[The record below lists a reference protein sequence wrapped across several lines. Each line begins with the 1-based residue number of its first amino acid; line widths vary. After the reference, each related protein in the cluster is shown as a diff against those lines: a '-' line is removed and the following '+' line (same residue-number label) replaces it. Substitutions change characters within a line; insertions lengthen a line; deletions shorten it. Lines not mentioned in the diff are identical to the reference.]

1 MEIEAAAYALHRE
14 QEGSALH
21 TLWFF
26 SLPLSSESPS
36 PSGPVRSDPGTV
48 PSYRHKRSLKVPRTY
63 TGHHPASLLP
73 PITASDRPALTR
85 SESDAI
91 VPPLSLAPVSSP
103 ATTASSKIVRP
114 AHPRITALSP
124 GCPLHDAA
132 EHAPT
137 RQHHRPAT
145 DSTHAPGPPR
155 SCPACLSARVP
166 ALGRDVRASGSRPDQ
181 VASHGWLLHP
191 SWTTI
196 RTWQRGEMG
205 SVIMLTSYGPF
216 E

>member
-1 MEIEAAAYALHRE
+1 MDCDIIERIAASGGLANIQSRDLLPLFFGLVRPEKCLRKRRTKMEIETMAYALHRE
-14 QEGSALH
+14 QEGSAFH

-36 PSGPVRSDPGTV
+36 PSGSVRTDPGTV
-48 PSYRHKRSLKVPRTY
+48 PSNRHKRSLKVPRTY

-124 GCPLHDAA
+124 GCPLHNAA

-137 RQHHRPAT
+137 RPYHRPAT
-145 DSTHAPGPPR
+145 DST
-155 SCPACLSARVP
+155 
-166 ALGRDVRASGSRPDQ
+166 SRPGTSSI
-181 VASHGWLLHP
+181 VSRTPITARP
-191 SWTTI
+191 SL
-196 RTWQRGEMG
+196 GA
-205 SVIMLTSYGPF
+205 
-216 E
+216 